1 MRPGILWPLI
11 IIHSMTEKGVETR
24 GAICPKRDTR
34 TEITIAPNEGDFR
47 AGIRIV
53 ERLECTC
60 ELVLIA
66 CGPRSLVADRA
77 STEHE

>member
-1 MRPGILWPLI
+1 MVLF
-11 IIHSMTEKGVETR
+11 V
-24 GAICPKRDTR
+24 PKETR
-34 TEITIAPNEGDFR
+34 TEITIAPHEGDFR

-53 ERLECTC
+53 EGFKCTC

-66 CGPRSLVADRA
+66 RGPRSLVADHA